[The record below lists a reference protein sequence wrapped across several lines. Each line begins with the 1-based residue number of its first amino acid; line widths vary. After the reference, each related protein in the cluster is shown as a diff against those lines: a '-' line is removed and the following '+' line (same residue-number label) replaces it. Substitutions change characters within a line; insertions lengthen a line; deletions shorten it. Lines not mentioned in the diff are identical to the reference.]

1 MDSEMNTS
9 DANGSPAIA
18 NHGLVIL
25 DSSGVRD
32 MRRRLHEL
40 ANVFTGVMLSSGL
53 LGQYLEG
60 GSLQHYATD
69 ITEGGERGS
78 ALVRELRSQLLAA
91 CGDAEVASRGHADG
105 SIQGQQAVDQ

>member
-1 MDSEMNTS
+1 MNSEMNPS
-9 DANGSPAIA
+9 EAHGSGGEAHLGSVTLPHEA
-18 NHGLVIL
+18 VQ
-25 DSSGVRD
+25 S
-32 MRRRLHEL
+32 MRHCLHEL

-91 CGDAEVASRGHADG
+91 CGETDAASPGPAED
-105 SIQGQQAVDQ
+105 SIKGQ

>member
-1 MDSEMNTS
+1 MNSEMNTS

-32 MRRRLHEL
+32 MRHRLHEL

-60 GSLQHYATD
+60 SPLQHYATD
-69 ITEGGERGS
+69 IMEGGERGS
-78 ALVRELRSQLLAA
+78 AMVRELRSQLLAA
-91 CGDAEVASRGHADG
+91 CGDREAAQGHADS
-105 SIQGQQAVDQ
+105 SIQGQ